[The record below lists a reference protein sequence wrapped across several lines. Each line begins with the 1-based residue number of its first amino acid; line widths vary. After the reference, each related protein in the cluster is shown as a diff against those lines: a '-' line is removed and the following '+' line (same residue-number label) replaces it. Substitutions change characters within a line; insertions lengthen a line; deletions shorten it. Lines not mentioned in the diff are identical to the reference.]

1 MCCMLRSTS
10 IGTRKNWDADVGY
23 EQEYGARGGYFE
35 GVQQPFEIMVSFP
48 VRL

>member
-1 MCCMLRSTS
+1 MLHASFYPDRDSE
-10 IGTRKNWDADVGY
+10 NWDADVGY